1 MANKKKSIISEDD
14 IEVKEDNPALSFIS
28 KETIKGAQA
37 KSSKPKTTR
46 RVKPKKEDGAKLP
59 DQEVEERKE
68 TITIPKGYKLDNSL
82 IEVKSKRLQLVMQP
96 SLLERVKAQAT
107 KENISV
113 NELMHRVLRA
123 YLEEVESK

>member
-1 MANKKKSIISEDD
+1 MARKKSIISEDD
-14 IEVKEDNPALSFIS
+14 IEVKEDSPALSFIS
-28 KETIKGAQA
+28 EETIKGAQA
-37 KSSKPKTTR
+37 KGSKPKTTR
-46 RVKPKKEDGAKLP
+46 KAKPKKEDGAKLP

-96 SLLERVKAQAT
+96 SLLERVKVQAT